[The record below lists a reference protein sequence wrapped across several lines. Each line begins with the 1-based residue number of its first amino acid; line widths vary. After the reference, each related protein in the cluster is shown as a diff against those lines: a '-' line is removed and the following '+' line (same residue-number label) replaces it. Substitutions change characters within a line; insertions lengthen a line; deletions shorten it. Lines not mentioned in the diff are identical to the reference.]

1 MKTMLPSRNQQLAPI
16 FRVKQRRTLIIVL
29 SFMLIPWGLHEVGG
43 IAGMRQCLRPEFFQL
58 YNQFSQI
65 DLAMIAMLIW
75 A

>member
-1 MKTMLPSRNQQLAPI
+1 
-16 FRVKQRRTLIIVL
+16 
-29 SFMLIPWGLHEVGG
+29 MLIPWGLHEVGG
-43 IAGMRQCLRPEFFQL
+43 IAGMRQCLRHEFFQL